1 MPSTNVANINFNSI
15 DLWDKVIDVTLIT
28 ADGETDTIQ
37 TPDPGEGMGR
47 KPTIRLKGKLIPQN
61 TLLQVELRVTNLYL
75 ARPLSD
81 YKTVKVQAGYR
92 KTLQVGFTGSILVAF
107 QELPGPDGVT
117 CFQLLLG
124 SMDAWTGAT
133 FSGEIAEGTMLSAAC
148 QQIADGLGLTLQYN
162 ISPDVPISKDVQF
175 NGLLKDLIPHIEQL
189 FEAYDDQGTFT
200 GVKICPYNNLLLV
213 YRGNLGMTQTQF
225 VRLDYITLA
234 KHTSAGYEIQAP
246 WVPGL
251 APGNII
257 IIDPKYFRQSF
268 GGSQVKSGNTFR
280 ILMLE
285 FDFCTSDAT
294 NYMSLVS
301 ISAPEATS

>member
-1 MPSTNVANINFNSI
+1 MPSTNVATINFNSI
-15 DLWDKVIDVTLIT
+15 DLWDKVIDVTLVT
-28 ADGETDTIQ
+28 ADGETDFIT
-37 TPDPGEGMGR
+37 TPAPGDGQGR

-61 TLLQVELRVTNLYL
+61 TLLQVELRITNLYL

-124 SMDAWTGAT
+124 NLDTWTNAIFGGVESA
-133 FSGEIAEGTMLSAAC
+133 GTMLSTVC
-148 QQIADGLGLTLQYN
+148 QDIADGLGLTLVYN
-162 ISPDVPISKDVQF
+162 ISPDIALPEDIQF
-175 NGLLKDLIPHIEQL
+175 NGMMKDMIPHVEAL
-189 FEAYDDQGTFT
+189 FETYDENHNFT
-200 GVKICPYNNLLLV
+200 GVRICPYNNLLLV
-213 YRGNLGMTQTQF
+213 YHANLGMTQSQF
-225 VRLDYITLA
+225 VRLDYIALA

-251 APGNII
+251 ASGNII
-257 IIDPKYFRQSF
+257 IVDPKYFRQSF

-301 ISAPEATS
+301 ISAPEATA

>member
-1 MPSTNVANINFNSI
+1 MPSTNDIKYNSI

-28 ADGETDTIQ
+28 ADGEMDFIT
-37 TPDPGEGMGR
+37 TPAPGDGPGR

-124 SMDAWTGAT
+124 DMDVWTGTT
-133 FSGEIAEGTMLSAAC
+133 FNGEVAAGTMLFDTC
-148 QQIADGLGLTLQYN
+148 KQIADGLGLTLQYN
-162 ISPDVPISKDVQF
+162 ISPDVPIPEDVQF

-189 FEAYDDQGTFT
+189 FESYDDQGSFT
-200 GVKICPYNNLLLV
+200 GVRICPYNNLLLV
-213 YRGNLGMTQTQF
+213 YYGNLGMIQTQF
-225 VRLDYITLA
+225 IRLDYITLA

-257 IIDPKYFRQSF
+257 TIDPKYFRQSF

-285 FDFCTSDAT
+285 FDFCISDST

-301 ISAPEATS
+301 ISAPEATA